1 MVLAPVPPCAT
12 DKLLG
17 EAESVKLPR
26 AFTVSVRVVVAFR
39 LPEVPVMV
47 MVEVPT
53 FAVLAAVRVRTL
65 VEVAGFGL
73 N

>member
-1 MVLAPVPPCAT
+1 MVLVPLLPCAT
-12 DKLLG
+12 VKLLG
-17 EAESVKLPR
+17 EAVSVKLPS
-26 AFTVSVRVVVAFR
+26 ASTVSVRVVVAFR

-47 MVEVPT
+47 IVEVPA

>member
-1 MVLAPVPPCAT
+1 LPCST
-12 DKLLG
+12 VKVLG
-17 EAESVKLPR
+17 EAVSVKLPS
-26 AFTVSVRVVVAFR
+26 ALTVSVMVVVAFR

-47 MVEVPT
+47 MVEVPA
-53 FAVLAAVRVRTL
+53 FAVLAAVRVRML